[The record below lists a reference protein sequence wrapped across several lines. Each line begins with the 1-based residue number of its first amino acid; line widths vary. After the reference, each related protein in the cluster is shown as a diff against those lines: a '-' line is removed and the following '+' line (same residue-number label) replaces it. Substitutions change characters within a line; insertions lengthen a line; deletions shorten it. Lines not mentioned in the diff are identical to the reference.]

1 MKTKDYAM
9 DMRKKINSN
18 DLIVVPSAAVTPY
31 KDGKILLQR
40 RSDTGTWGNIGGGAN
55 YGELI
60 EETAR
65 RELFEETNLQ
75 AVNLRMYGVYS
86 QFLITY
92 ESSGDHVNAFS
103 IAFVCEVEDSYE
115 IKFNDSETLESKWF
129 TEKELENIE
138 FWNPK
143 AYELAKDAFLF
154 INKNI
159 QSIK

>member
-1 MKTKDYAM
+1 METKDYAM
-9 DMRKKINSN
+9 DMRKKINNN
-18 DLIVVPSAAVTPY
+18 DLIVVPSAAITPY

-40 RSDTGTWGNIGGGAN
+40 RNDTKTWGNIGGGAH

-65 RELFEETNLQ
+65 RELFEETNLE
-75 AVNLRMYGVYS
+75 AVNLRMMGVYS

-92 ESSGDHVNAFS
+92 KSSGDHVNAFS
-103 IAFVCEVEDSYE
+103 IAFVCEVEQNFE
-115 IKFNDSETLESKWF
+115 IQFNDEETLESKWF
-129 TEKELENIE
+129 TKEELETIE

-143 AYELAKDAFLF
+143 AYEIAKDAFLF
-154 INKNI
+154 IEENI